1 MKAID
6 FLFAPFLAQASL
18 ARLATNKKPDQKLIG
33 FVLLGGGR
41 GISRHKCLLFPGGG
55 ALKHFKPNYSQARN

>member
-33 FVLLGGGR
+33 FVLPGGGR
-41 GISRHKCLLFPGGG
+41 GMTRRMATRDP
-55 ALKHFKPNYSQARN
+55 Q